1 MQLLNILRAR
11 IWLILLVMAATVA
24 TTTVVSFVMPKQYT
38 AQTDLII
45 DVKSVDPVSGA
56 AMPTQMMSSY
66 MATQVGVVK
75 SHSVG
80 LKVVKMLKMADNP
93 SAVEQFEAV
102 TDGEGALED
111 WLAKALLKNLDAIP
125 SRESSILA
133 ITFTGAD
140 PEFAALIANAFAQ
153 AYVDITLELTV
164 EPAKNTS
171 RWFNGQ
177 LQVAR
182 ANLTEVQE
190 NLARYQSEMG
200 IVTSDARLDIENARL
215 NDLNRQ
221 LVAVQAQS
229 MTDQSRIEGQSPENL
244 PEVINNPM
252 IQRIKAEVGTQEAR
266 VNELSSKLG
275 SNNPNYINAKQELR
289 LLKVRLATEMK
300 IVLDS
305 FRSNYAASQQH
316 EEAMRAA
323 VEAQKLHILALMNQS
338 DIITVLASEVQNAQK
353 AYDFALQRFSL
364 FSMQSQVGQTNIAIL
379 NAARPEYKPSNPRI
393 LLNII
398 LSIFMGGMLALGL
411 ALLVEMFDRMVRTV
425 SDIEKGLDMPVLGVL
440 KKAKVARRQRKLD
453 WARLEWMKRSTQ

>member
-338 DIITVLASEVQNAQK
+338 DIITVLAS
-353 AYDFALQRFSL
+353 
-364 FSMQSQVGQTNIAIL
+364 
-379 NAARPEYKPSNPRI
+379 
-393 LLNII
+393 
-398 LSIFMGGMLALGL
+398 
-411 ALLVEMFDRMVRTV
+411 
-425 SDIEKGLDMPVLGVL
+425 
-440 KKAKVARRQRKLD
+440 
-453 WARLEWMKRSTQ
+453 